1 MGEFNFALE
10 SRFILSHEIFC
21 RCTLVL
27 LNSYTLNL
35 TINNN
40 SVQFVMHV
48 YEFCVR
54 LIRVQCRNIKCLDC
68 EGHARMNI

>member
-10 SRFILSHEIFC
+10 SRFIFSHEIFC

-27 LNSYTLNL
+27 LNRYTLNL

-48 YEFCVR
+48 YEFCEVFCPFDSR
-54 LIRVQCRNIKCLDC
+54 TVQ
-68 EGHARMNI
+68 EHQMS